1 MVDCKEN
8 YKFDVGVKG
17 LTSVC
22 NIEILIIVIVECHL
36 VLVSVPFPRL
46 RNFLNFFLLK
56 FDGFIFLVRQ
66 MYTQF
71 VNGYDKAIGV
81 FQDTMKENSEFAD
94 IVAKFQV
101 GHNMENIY

>member
-1 MVDCKEN
+1 MSSCFGFN
-8 YKFDVGVKG
+8 SIS
-17 LTSVC
+17 T
-22 NIEILIIVIVECHL
+22 IEKIFE
-36 VLVSVPFPRL
+36 
-46 RNFLNFFLLK
+46 FFLLK

-94 IVAKFQV
+94 MVAKFQV
-101 GHNMENIY
+101 

>member
-1 MVDCKEN
+1 MPSCFGFN
-8 YKFDVGVKG
+8 SIS
-17 LTSVC
+17 T
-22 NIEILIIVIVECHL
+22 IEKLFE
-36 VLVSVPFPRL
+36 
-46 RNFLNFFLLK
+46 FFLLK

-94 IVAKFQV
+94 MVAKFQV
-101 GHNMENIY
+101 GRNMENIY

>member
-1 MVDCKEN
+1 MSSYFC
-8 YKFDVGVKG
+8 FSSIS
-17 LTSVC
+17 T
-22 NIEILIIVIVECHL
+22 IEKHFE
-36 VLVSVPFPRL
+36 
-46 RNFLNFFLLK
+46 FFLLK

-94 IVAKFQV
+94 MVAKFQV

>member
-1 MVDCKEN
+1 MSS
-8 YKFDVGVKG
+8 YFGSSSIS
-17 LTSVC
+17 T
-22 NIEILIIVIVECHL
+22 IEKL
-36 VLVSVPFPRL
+36 FG
-46 RNFLNFFLLK
+46 FFLLK

-94 IVAKFQV
+94 MVAKFQV

>member
-1 MVDCKEN
+1 MSSYFGISSISTIE
-8 YKFDVGVKG
+8 KFFV
-17 LTSVC
+17 
-22 NIEILIIVIVECHL
+22 
-36 VLVSVPFPRL
+36 
-46 RNFLNFFLLK
+46 FFLFK
-56 FDGFIFLVRQ
+56 FDGFMFLVRQ

-94 IVAKFQV
+94 MVAKFQV

>member
-1 MVDCKEN
+1 MLS
-8 YKFDVGVKG
+8 YFGFSSIS
-17 LTSVC
+17 T
-22 NIEILIIVIVECHL
+22 IEKLFE
-36 VLVSVPFPRL
+36 
-46 RNFLNFFLLK
+46 FFLFK
-56 FDGFIFLVRQ
+56 FDGFLVRQ

-94 IVAKFQV
+94 MVAKFQV

>member
-1 MVDCKEN
+1 MSSC
-8 YKFDVGVKG
+8 FGFSSIS
-17 LTSVC
+17 T
-22 NIEILIIVIVECHL
+22 IEKLFE
-36 VLVSVPFPRL
+36 
-46 RNFLNFFLLK
+46 FFLLK

>member
-1 MVDCKEN
+1 MSF
-8 YKFDVGVKG
+8 YFGFISIS
-17 LTSVC
+17 T
-22 NIEILIIVIVECHL
+22 IEKLFEI
-36 VLVSVPFPRL
+36 
-46 RNFLNFFLLK
+46 FLLK

-94 IVAKFQV
+94 MVAKFQV
-101 GHNMENIY
+101 GHNMQNIY

>member
-1 MVDCKEN
+1 MSSYFGIN
-8 YKFDVGVKG
+8 SIS
-17 LTSVC
+17 T
-22 NIEILIIVIVECHL
+22 IEKLFE
-36 VLVSVPFPRL
+36 
-46 RNFLNFFLLK
+46 FFLLK

-94 IVAKFQV
+94 MVAKFQV
-101 GHNMENIY
+101 GRNMENIY

>member
-1 MVDCKEN
+1 MLS
-8 YKFDVGVKG
+8 YFGFSSIS
-17 LTSVC
+17 T
-22 NIEILIIVIVECHL
+22 IEKLFE
-36 VLVSVPFPRL
+36 
-46 RNFLNFFLLK
+46 FFLLK

-71 VNGYDKAIGV
+71 VNGYDKAISV

-94 IVAKFQV
+94 MVAKFQV

>member
-1 MVDCKEN
+1 MSS
-8 YKFDVGVKG
+8 YFGISSIS
-17 LTSVC
+17 T
-22 NIEILIIVIVECHL
+22 IEKLFE
-36 VLVSVPFPRL
+36 
-46 RNFLNFFLLK
+46 FFLLK
-56 FDGFIFLVRQ
+56 FDGFIILVRQ

-94 IVAKFQV
+94 MVAKFQV

>member
-1 MVDCKEN
+1 MLS
-8 YKFDVGVKG
+8 YFGFSSIS
-17 LTSVC
+17 T
-22 NIEILIIVIVECHL
+22 IEKLFE
-36 VLVSVPFPRL
+36 
-46 RNFLNFFLLK
+46 FFLFK
-56 FDGFIFLVRQ
+56 FDGFMFLVRQ

-94 IVAKFQV
+94 MVAKFQV

>member
-1 MVDCKEN
+1 MSF
-8 YKFDVGVKG
+8 YFGFISIS
-17 LTSVC
+17 T
-22 NIEILIIVIVECHL
+22 IEKLFEI
-36 VLVSVPFPRL
+36 
-46 RNFLNFFLLK
+46 FLLK

-94 IVAKFQV
+94 MVAKFQV

>member
-1 MVDCKEN
+1 MLS
-8 YKFDVGVKG
+8 YFGFSSIS
-17 LTSVC
+17 T
-22 NIEILIIVIVECHL
+22 IEKLFE
-36 VLVSVPFPRL
+36 
-46 RNFLNFFLLK
+46 FFFIK
-56 FDGFIFLVRQ
+56 FDGFMFLVRQ

-94 IVAKFQV
+94 MVAKFQV

>member
-1 MVDCKEN
+1 MSSCFGFN
-8 YKFDVGVKG
+8 SIS
-17 LTSVC
+17 T
-22 NIEILIIVIVECHL
+22 IEKLFEFC
-36 VLVSVPFPRL
+36 
-46 RNFLNFFLLK
+46 LLK

-81 FQDTMKENSEFAD
+81 FQDTMKDNSEFAD
-94 IVAKFQV
+94 MVAKFQV

>member
-36 VLVSVPFPRL
+36 ILVSVPFPQL
-46 RNFLNFFLLK
+46 RNLFEFFLFK
-56 FDGFIFLVRQ
+56 FDGFMFLVRQ

-94 IVAKFQV
+94 MVAKFQV

>member
-1 MVDCKEN
+1 MSSCFGFN
-8 YKFDVGVKG
+8 SIS
-17 LTSVC
+17 T
-22 NIEILIIVIVECHL
+22 IEKLFE
-36 VLVSVPFPRL
+36 
-46 RNFLNFFLLK
+46 FFLLK

-94 IVAKFQV
+94 MVAKFQV
-101 GHNMENIY
+101 GRNMENIY